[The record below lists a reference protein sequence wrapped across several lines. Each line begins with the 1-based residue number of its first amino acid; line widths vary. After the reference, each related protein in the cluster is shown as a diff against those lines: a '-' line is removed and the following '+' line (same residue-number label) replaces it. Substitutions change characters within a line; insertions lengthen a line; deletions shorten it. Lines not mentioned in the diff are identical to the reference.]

1 MRGDKICLMLAK
13 LDPIGSPPHARGQVR
28 PKLYMEQII
37 GITPACAGTRARWPR
52 SSMPPW
58 DHPRMR
64 GDKSSRP
71 TVRQTCTG
79 SPPAC
84 AGTRVRY
91 TPYRTPSR
99 DHPRM
104 RGDKFTVR
112 LLPVKLTGSPPHARG
127 QAVFEDFRSVPTRI
141 TPACAGI
148 RHCAPLRRHRYRDH
162 PRVRGDKMGSWLAA
176 LSTSGSPPRARG

>member
-1 MRGDKICLMLAK
+1 MPYVGEIRSDRITPACAGTSTSETLHGTNYRDHPRMRGDKGALAK
-13 LDPIGSPPHARGQVR
+13 KFDATVGSPPHARGQVQQADR
-28 PKLYMEQII
+28 AADLYR
-37 GITPACAGTRARWPR
+37 IT
-52 SSMPPW
+52 
-58 DHPRMR
+58 
-64 GDKSSRP
+64 
-71 TVRQTCTG
+71 
-79 SPPAC
+79 PAC

-91 TPYRTPSR
+91 TPYRPPSR